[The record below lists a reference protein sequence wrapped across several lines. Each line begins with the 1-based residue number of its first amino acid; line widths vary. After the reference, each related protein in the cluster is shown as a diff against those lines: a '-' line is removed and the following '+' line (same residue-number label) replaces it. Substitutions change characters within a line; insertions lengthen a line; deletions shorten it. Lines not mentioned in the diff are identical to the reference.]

1 MVREVRGSSQ
11 SSKPSSHRG
20 GGCSAFL
27 SALISKIKAL
37 LRRLNCFAPSQDKN
51 TPFHTLSERKWRDI
65 TTKTEQELTKVER
78 SVTKQGKKRLSNSKA
93 SRSPSDD
100 LRGDL

>member
-27 SALISKIKAL
+27 SALISRIKAL

-51 TPFHTLSERKWRDI
+51 TPFHTLSKREWKDI
-65 TTKTEQELTKVER
+65 TTQTEQELTQVER
-78 SVTKQGKKRLSNSKA
+78 SVIKQGKKGLSNPKA
-93 SRSPSDD
+93 PRRPPDD